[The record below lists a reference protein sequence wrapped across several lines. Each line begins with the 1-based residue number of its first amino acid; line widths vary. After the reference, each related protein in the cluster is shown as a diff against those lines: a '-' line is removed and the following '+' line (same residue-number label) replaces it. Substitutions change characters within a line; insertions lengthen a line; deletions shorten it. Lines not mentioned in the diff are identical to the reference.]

1 MDINEID
8 TTLCREF
15 DTSSIGYL
23 VIASYRISRLRIRV
37 LMHFVTFVNF
47 VTDIDYD
54 TL

>member
-23 VIASYRISRLRIRV
+23 VIASYRISRLRVRV
-37 LMHFVTFVNF
+37 LMHFVNF